1 MCGQMR
7 SNDKL
12 KTYLNYDNATVTKL
26 VRVVIYRDDIPPIDS
41 YDP

>member
-26 VRVVIYRDDIPPIDS
+26 VRGGDIP
-41 YDP
+41 